1 MQTPKNEDT
10 PRTLPE
16 LFERSVERFAQN
28 TMVLEKRGGGVYE
41 GRTYAEMRLL
51 VHRFAA
57 GLMELG
63 LKKGD
68 RVALIAEGRP
78 EWIVAELGILYA
90 GGINVPISVK
100 IEERAELAFRLH
112 HAECTMAIASGNHLH
127 KVIAILSELPDLRRI
142 ICLDPLQ
149 QDVPGGFWFGEI
161 LALGDER
168 LRKDPPCVDKSWIAL
183 GGDDPA
189 NICYT
194 SGTTADP
201 KGIILTHRNYT
212 ANIEQGTALYPLP
225 PTSCTLLILPWDHA
239 FAHTCGIYAL
249 ASTGGSIA
257 CVQVG
262 KSLMET
268 LRNVPVNINE
278 VRPTFLM
285 SVPAL
290 AKNFRKG
297 IEKGVR
303 EKGKVAAALFAAG
316 LKVACAY
323 NGSGTPERGKGA
335 RMLLQPLVA
344 LLDAILFK
352 KIRENFGGRL
362 EYFIGGGALLDKELQ
377 RFFAAIGMPMYQGYG
392 LTEAAPVISSN
403 TPGAH
408 ILGSSGKL
416 VPDLDLRICDEK
428 GVDLP
433 PGMPGEIVVRGENV
447 MAGYWKNPRASAE
460 VLRDGWLY
468 TGDLGYLRQDEYLY
482 VLGREKSLLI
492 SHDGEKYSPEGIEET
507 IVEGSRYIDQLMLH
521 NNQSPF
527 TVALL
532 VPNREA
538 VQRWVE
544 AEGLS
549 VTGPEAPDAC
559 LRLLDREL
567 ARYQPGG
574 SDEGKFPAR
583 WLPSACAVL
592 DEPFTEQNRLLNSTM
607 KMVRGR
613 IEERYRDRIAE
624 LHGPEAKD
632 AGVRKN
638 LDALA
643 RLLAGS

>member
-1 MQTPKNEDT
+1 MQTLTNEHS

-16 LFERSVERFAQN
+16 LFERSVERFATN
-28 TMVLEKRGGGVYE
+28 TMVLEKREGGYE
-41 GRTYAEMRLL
+41 GRTFAAMRLL

-90 GGINVPISVK
+90 GGVNVPISVK
-100 IEERAELAFRLH
+100 IEERAELRFRLH
-112 HAECTMAIASGNHLH
+112 HAECTLAIASGNHVH
-127 KVIAILSELPDLRRI
+127 KVVAIQSELPDLRRI
-142 ICLDPLQ
+142 ICMDPVQ
-149 QDVPGGFWFGEI
+149 QEIPGGMQFNEI

-183 GGDDPA
+183 QGDDPA

-262 KSLMET
+262 KSIMET
-268 LRNVPVNINE
+268 LRNVPVNIKE

-303 EKGKVAAALFAAG
+303 EKGRVAAMLFAAG
-316 LKVACAY
+316 LKVAIAY
-323 NGSGTPERGKGA
+323 NGSGTPGRGKGA
-335 RMLLQPLVA
+335 RMLLRPLVA
-344 LLDAILFK
+344 LFDAILFK
-352 KIRENFGGRL
+352 KVRQNFGGRL

-377 RFFAAIGMPMYQGYG
+377 KFFCAIGMPMYQGYG

-403 TPGAH
+403 TPEAH
-408 ILGSSGKL
+408 VLGSSGKL
-416 VPDLDLRICDEK
+416 VPNLDLRICDEK
-428 GVDLP
+428 GVEVP

-447 MAGYWKNPRASAE
+447 MAGYWKNPKASVEA
-460 VLRDGWLY
+460 LRDGWLY
-468 TGDLGYLRQDEYLY
+468 TGDLGYMGEDGYLY

-507 IVEGSRYIDQLMLH
+507 IVDRSPYIEQVMLH

-527 TVALL
+527 TVGLL

-538 VQRWVE
+538 IQRWVE
-544 AEGLS
+544 GEGLS
-549 VTGPEAPDAC
+549 RSDPEASEAC
-559 LRLLDREL
+559 LRLLEREL
-567 ARYQPGG
+567 ARYEPGG
-574 SDEGKFPAR
+574 SDAGKFPAR
-583 WLPSACAVL
+583 WLPSAFAVL
-592 DEPFTEQNRLLNSTM
+592 DEPFSEQNRLLNSTM

-624 LHGPEAKD
+624 LHGPEGKD
-632 AGVRKN
+632 AGASKN
-638 LDALA
+638 RDALA
-643 RLLAGS
+643 RLLAES